1 MTNKTQLQEP
11 FLNAVRR
18 ERVPLSIYLVNGIK
32 LQGVVDSFDQ
42 YAILLKSAN
51 VTQMVYKHAIST
63 MVPSRKLSLRGEG
76 TEDEKFVPSEAE
88 NEHSE

>member
-1 MTNKTQLQEP
+1 MINKTQLQEP

-32 LQGVVDSFDQ
+32 LQGVIDSFDQ

-76 TEDEKFVPSEAE
+76 AEDEKFVSSEAE
-88 NEHSE
+88 SEHSE